1 MSCYECAWLDLSSQ
15 FFPTTVIFSSSYR
28 IKPAQRSK
36 RGFKFHER
44 GKFQQI
50 AQRIRA
56 KVQYCTLHDKLF
68 VTVLYVLFYS
78 KNVNQYSTADTN
90 IQSYKP

>member
-1 MSCYECAWLDLSSQ
+1 MSVQIIAWLDLSSQ

-56 KVQYCTLHDKLF
+56 KVQYCTLHEKVNKLF

-78 KNVNQYSTADTN
+78 KM
-90 IQSYKP
+90 